1 MTVNLANNMTQE
13 VKNVDN
19 LQQSIESW
27 ITNIDSLSV
36 YNLDRLLSPV

>member
-1 MTVNLANNMTQE
+1 MTE
-13 VKNVDN
+13 SIKNIDN

-27 ITNIDSLSV
+27 ITNIDSLSI

>member
-1 MTVNLANNMTQE
+1 MTE
-13 VKNVDN
+13 SIKNVDN

-27 ITNIDSLSV
+27 ITNIDSLSI